1 MTWKVKILT
10 LFPEMFPASLG
21 CSLAGKAR
29 QNAIWDY
36 EAIDIRDYAKDLH
49 KSVDDTPA
57 GGGAGMVMRAD
68 VLGDAIDANTDESS
82 KIIYMSPRGNLL
94 TQKKLYQLANCSNLV
109 IICGRFE
116 GIDERII
123 EEYGVEEISLGDY
136 ILSGGELAAQVLL
149 DGCIRLLDGVIGNK
163 NTLIEESFGE
173 NADYSGLLE
182 YPLYTRP
189 LDWKGKKIP
198 EILLSGH
205 HKNINR
211 WRLQK
216 AEEIT
221 EKRRQD
227 LWNKYYLVK
236 RQRND

>member
-1 MTWKVKILT
+1 
-10 LFPEMFPASLG
+10 
-21 CSLAGKAR
+21 
-29 QNAIWDY
+29 
-36 EAIDIRDYAKDLH
+36 
-49 KSVDDTPA
+49 
-57 GGGAGMVMRAD
+57 
-68 VLGDAIDANTDESS
+68 
-82 KIIYMSPRGNLL
+82 MSPRGSLL
-94 TQKKLYQLANCSNLV
+94 TQKKLYELANCNDLA

-116 GIDERII
+116 GIDERVI
-123 EEYGVEEISLGDY
+123 EEYGLEEISVGDY
-136 ILSGGELAAQVLL
+136 ILSGGEVAAQVLL

-163 NTLIEESFGE
+163 NTLNEESFGE

-198 EILLSGH
+198 EVLLSGH

-221 EKRRQD
+221 QKRRLD
-227 LWNKYYLVK
+227 LWNKYCLVK
-236 RQRND
+236 RHKND